1 MEHIVCN
8 SKEDAVK
15 ILQAV
20 KEYFQFHIDS
30 KEAPS
35 VVASHLSMIDAVQ
48 LFIDPKFDLNK

>member
-1 MEHIVCN
+1 MDSIVCN

-15 ILQAV
+15 MLQAA
-20 KEYFQFHIDS
+20 KEYFQVHVDS

>member
-1 MEHIVCN
+1 MDSIVCN

-15 ILQAV
+15 MLQAA
-20 KEYFQFHIDS
+20 KEYFQVHVDS

-48 LFIDPKFDLNK
+48 IFLSDKHE

>member
-1 MEHIVCN
+1 MDSIVCN

-35 VVASHLSMIDAVQ
+35 VVASHISMI
-48 LFIDPKFDLNK
+48 